1 MATIRAFRALRPQE
15 DKAAEIAAG
24 PCDLINSVEA
34 RETALSPISFLHVLR
49 PEIDLSND
57 IGPYSDLAYHRAAEN
72 LRKLIRDRL
81 FFLERRPG
89 IYAYGMR
96 MGEHTQ
102 VGVVACCSLDEYD
115 DDIIRKHEE
124 TFKEKEDD
132 RTRHILALR
141 AQTAPVLLTYRGRDS
156 INKFVSVAKT
166 KSPLCDFAS
175 PGGVRHTLWR
185 IDDRACDRLIEEF
198 RSVAYFYIADGHHR
212 IASAACVRAHLRSA
226 NTSHTGE
233 EAYNF
238 FIAALFPADQLQ
250 ILPYNRV
257 VKDLNGVSACEF
269 ITALAERFV
278 VTDQASPSP
287 KQTGEISM
295 YLDGHWYG
303 FKAGPFNSSG
313 NGHVASLDLN
323 LLQQHVFDPLLGI
336 KDAHT
341 SEHIGF
347 VGGRDV
353 TATLERIVDEGQA
366 AIAFSV
372 CPISVSR
379 LMEIAD
385 KGEIM
390 LPKSTWFEPKPCD
403 GLLIHLLDI
412 DSHGPS
418 EASGIPASKPLWLR
432 NSRH

>member
-15 DKAAEIAAG
+15 DKAAEIAAASY
-24 PCDLINSVEA
+24 DLINSEEA
-34 RETALSPISFLHVLR
+34 RETARSPISFLHVLR
-49 PEIDLSND
+49 LLRPEIALSDD
-57 IGPYSDLAYHRAAEN
+57 IDPYSDLVYHRASEN
-72 LRKLIRDRL
+72 LQKLIRDRL

-89 IYAYGMR
+89 IYAYRLR
-96 MGEHTQ
+96 MKEHTQ

-115 DDIIRKHEE
+115 DDTIRRHEQ

-132 RTRHILALR
+132 RTRHALVLR
-141 AQTAPVLLTYRGRDS
+141 AQTGPVLLTYRGRGS

-166 KSPLCDFAS
+166 KSPLYDFTS
-175 PGGVRHTLWR
+175 RDGVQHTLWR
-185 IDDRACDRLIEEF
+185 IDARACDRLIEEF
-198 RSVAYFYIADGHHR
+198 RSVPYLYIADGHHR
-212 IASAACVRAHLRSA
+212 IASAARVRAQMRSA

-257 VKDLNGVSACEF
+257 VKHLNGVSAGEF

-303 FKAGPFNSSG
+303 FKARHVNSSG

-323 LLQQHVFDPLLGI
+323 LLQQHILDPLLGI

-347 VGGRDV
+347 VGGPDV
-353 TATLERIVDEGQA
+353 TAMLERTVDEGHA

-372 CPISVSR
+372 CPIRVSR

-412 DSHGPS
+412 DSQAPS
-418 EASGIPASKPLWLR
+418 DSLE
-432 NSRH
+432 NSCEQALMAL